1 METDNLLS
9 SLKGKIMLYCKIE
22 FVSQSGG
29 HYMQK
34 GILAKAEVKVE
45 MSTYKRSL
53 WRAVAPLCLCTSA
66 APQIN

>member
-1 METDNLLS
+1 
-9 SLKGKIMLYCKIE
+9 
-22 FVSQSGG
+22 
-29 HYMQK
+29 MQK